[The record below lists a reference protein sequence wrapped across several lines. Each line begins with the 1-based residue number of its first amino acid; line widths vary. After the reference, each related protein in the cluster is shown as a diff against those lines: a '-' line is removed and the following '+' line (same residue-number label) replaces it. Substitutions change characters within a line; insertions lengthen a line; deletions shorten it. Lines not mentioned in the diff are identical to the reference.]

1 MDSIKPFSNPVKIPL
16 HELLL
21 ANGYEI
27 IRSKSTRLN
36 PVLESP
42 NGHRVVISL
51 MPGGD
56 YLYFNPSDNDDKGNI
71 YNLVKNQNLN
81 LSSLLEN
88 YFQIPI
94 TKSYNIEAKNY
105 NESKDLVDKF
115 LSLKNYNT
123 DINYYLQNRALSIDI
138 INLYNQMIKTDSY
151 HNVYF
156 PQYKLINNIPL
167 VRGYTMK
174 LVKPIY
180 AKDGIMLEKP
190 IKSITK
196 GTKGLE
202 ILLPKELKKYQNIII
217 SESIIDSLS
226 CLEIINNTFY
236 INKDNANIL
245 IGTGGN
251 LSISNI
257 METIKAINDKF
268 RVKEYQLAFD
278 NDFTG
283 EKLRKSILKSLEKE
297 QYITCNNV
305 PLTKDF
311 NDDLKLMKLLNIKNY
326 KEYTYHKNAANKERI
341 LEYIHKV
348 CDDAFEDFRYA
359 KRWEKGEM
367 LKKIRRIN
375 KIFPLNKELKD
386 KFNNYKY
393 KDKRIKEL

>member
-56 YLYFNPSDNDDKGNI
+56 YLYFNPNDNDDKGNI

-123 DINYYLQNRALSIDI
+123 DINHYLQNRALSVDI

-156 PQYKLINNIPL
+156 PQYKLVNNVPL
-167 VRGYTMK
+167 IKGYTMK

-180 AKDGIMLEKP
+180 TKDGVMLEKP

-202 ILLPKELKKYQNIII
+202 ILLPNKLKDISKVII
-217 SESIIDSLS
+217 SESLIDSLS
-226 CLEIINNTFY
+226 FFELS
-236 INKDNANIL
+236 KKANLNEWAVL

-251 LSISNI
+251 ISIKDCIESLK
-257 METIKAINDKF
+257 TINEKLNLKD
-268 RVKEYQLAFD
+268 YYLCFD
-278 NDFTG
+278 NDKIGANFR
-283 EKLRKSILKSLEKE
+283 ENFKNELFLLN
-297 QYITCNNV
+297 CNV
-305 PLTKDF
+305 FYAIPQSKDF
-311 NDDLKLMKLLNIKNY
+311 NDDLKLFKILKLDKNKYNFLNYSVERAIFKDEL
-326 KEYTYHKNAANKERI
+326 KCKALDLIEEY
-341 LEYIHKV
+341 
-348 CDDAFEDFRYA
+348 RYA
-359 KRWEKGEM
+359 KISQERSRI
-367 LKKIRRIN
+367 LKLLRKVDSLYKIPREI
-375 KIFPLNKELKD
+375 KD
-386 KFNNYKY
+386 KFANYKY
-393 KDKRIKEL
+393 KDKRIKGI